1 MLNEFEKD
9 SKALKTTL
17 LKMCWYMRGGMSLEE
32 MWTLGPQ
39 DRELVN
45 ELIKD
50 NLKTTE
56 ETKLPFF

>member
-32 MWTLGPQ
+32 AWTLGPQ
-39 DRELVN
+39 DRELVS

>member
-32 MWTLGPQ
+32 AWMLGPQ
-39 DRELVN
+39 DRELVI